1 MCGRGAGTSASGF
14 VATTWHL
21 RRPGARRPDQ
31 AGRTAFPPARWGSVW
46 RRCGCTPIC
55 GRAGRVLEKRRRD
68 PLPRHRHRAVAVAG
82 LIFSWTALALLVWS
96 ALSRAVR
103 LCRQHWGLGS
113 ALSARSPSLGFISAR
128 RSTVAFRSGSACCFR
143 RATPLSPFWPGPASC
158 CGGPGGSN
166 RRDEPMGLLGEVD
179 WDFF

>member
-1 MCGRGAGTSASGF
+1 MRMYTDLRSLSERFSKNAVEILCGDI
-14 VATTWHL
+14 AT
-21 RRPGARRPDQ
+21 G
-31 AGRTAFPPARWGSVW
+31 
-46 RRCGCTPIC
+46 
-55 GRAGRVLEKRRRD
+55 
-68 PLPRHRHRAVAVAG
+68 AVAMAG

-143 RATPLSPFWPGPASC
+143 RATQLSPFWAGPASC
-158 CGGPGGSN
+158 CGGPAGQMEGTN
-166 RRDEPMGLLGEVD
+166 L
-179 WDFF
+179 